1 MQGGL
6 EKKDITQLLTRA
18 AELAEEAGQRPSDRH
33 TDTAFVIT
41 AALQV
46 LAGRAGRD
54 DECCMLLLAW
64 LHSGAAA
71 AGSNHLQQ
79 RRVSLVLQTPLW
91 MLLHSLRMP
100 RACSLPC
107 HRPAVAWCRMS
118 TSCRCVHRLLAAGS
132 CWELHVSC
140 MGARWQQQIRQA

>member
-54 DECCMLLLAW
+54 DQCCGLLLAR
-64 LHSGAAA
+64 LGSGAATTCSA
-71 AGSNHLQQ
+71 HLQH
-79 RRVSLVLQTPLW
+79 RRVSLLLQSPLC
-91 MLLHSLRMP
+91 MLLHSLHMP
-100 RACSLPC
+100 CACSFPC
-107 HRPAVAWCRMS
+107 HRPAVAWCRTS
-118 TSCRCVHRLLAAGS
+118 TSCRCVHQLLAAES
-132 CWELHVSC
+132 CMELHGSWVAA
-140 MGARWQQQIRQA
+140 GWQQQSRQA